1 MANKVLLKKSSVT
14 SKVPSASDL
23 DYGEIAINYAD
34 EKLYFKNSS
43 NVIKSFSTSG
53 SSSEN
58 LTIGTG
64 LSGTSYNGTSAVT
77 IAIDS
82 TVATL
87 TGSQTLTN
95 KILTAP
101 VISTIVNT
109 GTLTLPVSTD
119 TLVGRSTTDT
129 LTNKTISGANNTI
142 SNIANS
148 SLTNS
153 SVTIGTT
160 AISLGASSTTI
171 AGLTSIDATAG
182 STSFFDTPTSPN
194 AFAAATS
201 LTIGYGGTASSTTNI
216 STGATAT
223 ATTKTINIG
232 TGGASGSTTNINLG
246 SSSGGTVTV
255 NNDLIISGNITVNG
269 TVEIINA
276 ATFQVADKN
285 IEIGKVATPTNTT
298 ADGGGITLLGTTDK
312 TFNWVNATSSWTS
325 SENLDLA
332 SGKTFS
338 INGNSVLSATT
349 LGSGVTSSSLTSVGT
364 IGTGVWQGT
373 VIGST
378 YGGTGVNN
386 GGRTLTIATG
396 NVTLTAQAAGSS
408 VSIPASGTLISSA
421 DTGTV
426 TNTMLAGSIAT
437 SKITGLAASATTDT
451 TNAANITS
459 GTLPL
464 ARLSGITTS
473 ELSATAGITNAQ
485 LANSSIT
492 INGQSVSLGGSTT
505 VSTTATNALTI
516 GNGLTGT
523 SYNGSAEVTIA
534 IDSTVA
540 TLTGTQTLTNKSLA
554 SFDQKTGSTTVAN
567 NVVIQAS
574 VATTNQTA
582 VDTFS
587 AASYRSAK
595 YIIQVTQGLNY
606 QVSEII
612 VIHNGTAATNS
623 EYAMMNTNGSL
634 ATFATDISS
643 GNVRLLVT
651 MGSATAA
658 TINIVRTTIVV

>member
-201 LTIGYGGTASSTTNI
+201 LTIGYGGTAASTTNI

-505 VSTTATNALTI
+505 VSTAATNALTI

-523 SYNGSAEVTIA
+523 AYNGSAEVTIA